1 MRRPAIALII
11 AGVLG
16 APFTGRTQSPSL
28 VAARLHASVGID
40 SQGVFTYR
48 YTVENGARSTAGIG
62 KLVIDIS
69 LPMGVGRAGDPV
81 GVSAPQPGWRAIVG
95 TDATA
100 RWEAIQNAS
109 LVLPNHTLA
118 GFAIASH
125 GPPALGRF
133 TFSPHIDP
141 DRAPVMSPGDD
152 PGDVDRYNQD
162 LARYVASQSV
172 DGVTLTPAAPVTAT
186 PDAELTNLTNQVV
199 RARALGWISN
209 EAIAR
214 SLRAKLESARGALS
228 RRQFEMAQNILSG
241 LRTDVAAQSGKSL
254 TTEAVALV
262 DVNIQYVLQL
272 AAKR

>member
-11 AGVLG
+11 VGVLVV
-16 APFTGRTQSPSL
+16 PFTGRTQSSSL
-28 VAARLHASVGID
+28 AAARLHASVGID
-40 SQGVFTYR
+40 SGGVFTYR
-48 YTVENGARSTAGIG
+48 YIVENGARSTAGVG
-62 KLVIDIS
+62 KLAIDIS
-69 LPMGVGRAGDPV
+69 LPMGVARAGDPI

-100 RWEAIQNAS
+100 RWEAIQDAS

-118 GFAIASH
+118 GFSIASH
-125 GPPALGRF
+125 GSPALGRF
-133 TFSPHIDP
+133 TLSPRIDP

-172 DGVTLTPAAPVTAT
+172 EGVTITPSASVTAT
-186 PDAELTNLTNQVV
+186 PETELTNLINQVV

-209 EAIAR
+209 DAIMR

-228 RRQFEMAQNILSG
+228 RRQFEMAQNILST
-241 LRTDVAAQSGKSL
+241 LRNEVAAQSGKSV
-254 TTEAVALV
+254 TSEAVALV